1 MEPRAWSL
9 LRIRALHVALA
20 RIAHAFG
27 GAPTE
32 WLRGYAE
39 GALHAIDA
47 ASAIEDRAALARW
60 IDAHE
65 AAHARVSGAALPALV
80 GTDHAAQERLL
91 YVVLAWVRVAP
102 LERPATEVR
111 RFVRDALALLAAH
124 EAPEADDAA
133 RTQVHALIA
142 ESERV
147 LEAYHVMRA
156 LAAVPPVPLP
166 TPRPADGS
174 RP

>member
-65 AAHARVSGAALPALV
+65 AAHARVSGAALPAP
-80 GTDHAAQERLL
+80 GCASRRSSGPPPRCAASC
-91 YVVLAWVRVAP
+91 
-102 LERPATEVR
+102 ATPSPSSR
-111 RFVRDALALLAAH
+111 RTR
-124 EAPEADDAA
+124 
-133 RTQVHALIA
+133 R
-142 ESERV
+142 
-147 LEAYHVMRA
+147 
-156 LAAVPPVPLP
+156 
-166 TPRPADGS
+166 PRPTTRRA
-174 RP
+174 RRCTP